1 MLLKIDPFEFEQD
14 LIRKK
19 AAVDEF
25 KIELNKTNLMVRET
39 RKQLKLAEE
48 DLNRKQKLFGN
59 TVSQKALDDA
69 ALKVSKAKTQFSE
82 EDFKINTIKVN
93 LKQAEAAFKVA
104 KKNLSFTQ
112 YKAPFTGT
120 VTDNVVDIGSEIK
133 SGEILGKLINTS
145 ELEAK
150 FFVGESKFT
159 ELGTD
164 DELNGKQI
172 KIRWQKSKFNKIY
185 KAQIIRIDSVVSE
198 ELAGLNMYARIDNIS
213 DNDPIRPGVFI
224 EVLLE
229 GNPVEDAIK
238 VPENAVYEDRYVYI
252 LKENNA
258 VRAEIR
264 VDGYIDNHLII
275 SGDFKQGDLK

>member
-1 MLLKIDPFEFEQD
+1 
-14 LIRKK
+14 
-19 AAVDEF
+19 
-25 KIELNKTNLMVRET
+25 
-39 RKQLKLAEE
+39 
-48 DLNRKQKLFGN
+48 
-59 TVSQKALDDA
+59 
-69 ALKVSKAKTQFSE
+69 
-82 EDFKINTIKVN
+82 
-93 LKQAEAAFKVA
+93 LKQAEAALKVA
-104 KKNLSFTQ
+104 KKNLSFAY

-133 SGEILGKLINTS
+133 SGEILGKLVNTS

-185 KAQIIRIDSVVSE
+185 KAQIIRIDSVIRE

-224 EVLLE
+224 EVILE
-229 GNPVEDAIK
+229 GNPIENAIK
-238 VPENAVYEDRYVYI
+238 VPENAVYEERYVYI
-252 LKENNA
+252 LVENNA
-258 VRAEIR
+258 VKVEVR
-264 VDGYIDNHLII
+264 VEGYIDNQLII
-275 SGDFKQGDLK
+275 SGDFNKGEQVILTRLDNFQKTSSYYSKNN